1 MKTIEHY
8 ARCRENERKNNGT
21 AGQTF
26 TTDEIVKRR
35 EKKKTCEHAMTKRR
49 YTCTDIVG
57 HVCPFPQPAG
67 KNEKERKGKIL

>member
-35 EKKKTCEHAMTKRR
+35 EKKKLANT
-49 YTCTDIVG
+49 
-57 HVCPFPQPAG
+57 Q
-67 KNEKERKGKIL
+67 